1 MCVYVDERNAK
12 QISQL
17 LVTSWLIQFMTQCI
31 DQQELSTHHA
41 CTVASS

>member
-31 DQQELSTHHA
+31 DQQVRTMH
-41 CTVASS
+41 VR